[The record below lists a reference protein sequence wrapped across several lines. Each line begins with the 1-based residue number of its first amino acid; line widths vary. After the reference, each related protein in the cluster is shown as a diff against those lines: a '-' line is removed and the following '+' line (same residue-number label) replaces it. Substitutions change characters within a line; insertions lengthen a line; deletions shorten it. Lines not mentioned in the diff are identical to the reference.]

1 MSEELSSTSLN
12 LYQRLF
18 INASA
23 AVALL
28 DENGYLVDANEP
40 FKRTFESLAGRDIAS
55 LDESFPEFLHSR
67 DAYKFSYHFSRLITG
82 SSRSVS
88 FSTFFRNASGS
99 PRWLNI
105 RAWAIPE
112 EEKALPH
119 QRGPFVAVLVDDET
133 EERQEGKRLQEAK
146 EIAERS
152 IETKSQFL
160 ANMSHEIRTPIQTI
174 IGMGELLQ
182 DTNLDREQ
190 SEYARQIR
198 FSADVLLSLVNDILD
213 YSKIEAGKLSLEHI
227 DFSVEQIVEQSVDMI
242 SLEAHKKGLEI
253 AIDVPKEAAL
263 QIKGDPNRFRQIII
277 NLVKNAVKFTRE
289 GSIIVSCRKT
299 LYHEAE
305 AITIS
310 VADTGIGVAPEL
322 RPRLFTTF
330 FQGDPST
337 TRRFGG
343 TGLGLAISRHLVQSM
358 GGEISMVPNESL
370 GSIFRFTIPIER
382 SHFDFAFTPPPIHLD
397 ERILI
402 VDDYSETR
410 RILSCYLLEL
420 GYDHVEDAASGEAA
434 LGKLMTASAAGRP
447 FSIALIDMIM
457 PKMDGWRLAAEINNN
472 KSINGVRLIL
482 MVPQGML
489 GADAKMTLLRWF
501 NAYIIKPVKRRE
513 LYDAL
518 SAADITP
525 LDLDSGSDQVKTI
538 QDAASTAQG
547 DTQTGGKI
555 AKAEGSA
562 VSDINTQATVLIVED
577 HPVNQQLFCTIL
589 EKIGFSHL
597 LTADDGIEALEKSQ
611 NHEIDIIFMDI
622 QMPRMN
628 GYETTRQLR
637 QHHFTGP
644 IIAVTA
650 SALADEREQCMQA
663 GMNDVLIK
671 PYRRTDIEAICRKWL
686 PAALNTAPS
695 TATPSVNTAAS
706 DGLFQEIEELEAVED
721 NDTEEPE
728 NAPPPEGSIS
738 ELNAVEE
745 ADSKTILDMEQL
757 LANFFGNRDSVQ
769 KLLVRFMER
778 TEAELVSLPE
788 LIKTQDWETA
798 RREAHTIK
806 GSALN
811 LAAAE
816 LGQTAARLELDIKDT
831 KLEDIHADLEALNGA
846 YGRFKLIA
854 ERLIQ

>member
-1 MSEELSSTSLN
+1 MPEESVNTPFN

-18 INASA
+18 VHASA

-40 FKRTFESLAGRDIAS
+40 FKRTFDSLAGRDIAS
-55 LDESFPEFLHSR
+55 LDEPFPEFLHSR
-67 DAYKFSYHFSRLITG
+67 DAYKFSYHFSRLIAG

-88 FSTFFRNASGS
+88 FNTFFRNASGS
-99 PRWLNI
+99 PRWLSI

-112 EEKALPH
+112 EERALPH

-146 EIAERS
+146 EIAERA

-174 IGMGELLQ
+174 IGMSELLQ
-182 DTNLDREQ
+182 DTHLDREQ

-213 YSKIEAGKLSLEHI
+213 YSKIEAGKLALEHI
-227 DFSVEQIVEQSVDMI
+227 DFSVEEMIEQSVDMI

-253 AIDVPKEAAL
+253 AIDIPRDGAL

-289 GSIIVSCRKT
+289 GSIVVSCRKT
-299 LYHEAE
+299 LYQEQEAL
-305 AITIS
+305 TIS

-322 RPRLFTTF
+322 RPKLFTTF

-358 GGEISMVPNESL
+358 GGEISMVPNEDG

-382 SHFDFAFTPPPIHLD
+382 SHFEFTPTNPKIQQD
-397 ERILI
+397 DRILI
-402 VDDYSETR
+402 VDDFSETR
-410 RILSCYLLEL
+410 RILANYLFEL
-420 GYDHVEDAASGEAA
+420 GYSHVEEAASGEEA
-434 LGKLMTASAAGRP
+434 LSKLVTASAAGRP
-447 FSIALIDMIM
+447 FSVALIDMIM
-457 PKMDGWRLAAEINNN
+457 PKMDGWRLAAEINND
-472 KSINGVRLIL
+472 KSINGVSLIL
-482 MVPQGML
+482 MVPQGTL

-501 NAYIIKPVKRRE
+501 NAYIVKPIKRRE

-518 SAADITP
+518 GTAEVTP
-525 LDLDSGSDQVKTI
+525 LDLDSGPDSVGEQTLPPE
-538 QDAASTAQG
+538 AQG
-547 DTQTGGKI
+547 ALDEQSLMQKAPLTGTALQGI
-555 AKAEGSA
+555 RTDAR
-562 VSDINTQATVLIVED
+562 VLIVED

-589 EKIGFSHL
+589 ERIGFSHIN
-597 LTADDGIEALEKSQ
+597 TADDGIEALEKVQ
-611 NHEIDIIFMDI
+611 ANNFDIIFMDI

-637 QHHFTGP
+637 QKNFTGP

-671 PYRRTDIEAICRKWL
+671 PYKRTDIEAVCKKWL
-686 PAALNTAPS
+686 SNNLAPISRPPEIQATDDEESEEGAL
-695 TATPSVNTAAS
+695 
-706 DGLFQEIEELEAVED
+706 EELESL
-721 NDTEEPE
+721 EEPE
-728 NAPPPEGSIS
+728 ELEPE
-738 ELNAVEE
+738 ELEPEE
-745 ADSKTILDMEQL
+745 AISAKTILDRDQL
-757 LANFFGNRDSVQ
+757 LENFFGNKESVQ

-778 TEAELVSLPE
+778 TEAEFAALPD
-788 LIKTQDWETA
+788 LIAKEDWETA

-811 LAAAE
+811 LAAQD
-816 LGQTAARLELDIKDT
+816 LGQAAARLELDIKEE
-831 KLEDIHADLEALNGA
+831 KREDIPSALEALKRA
-846 YGRFKLIA
+846 YRRFKEQVEQVAL
-854 ERLIQ
+854 